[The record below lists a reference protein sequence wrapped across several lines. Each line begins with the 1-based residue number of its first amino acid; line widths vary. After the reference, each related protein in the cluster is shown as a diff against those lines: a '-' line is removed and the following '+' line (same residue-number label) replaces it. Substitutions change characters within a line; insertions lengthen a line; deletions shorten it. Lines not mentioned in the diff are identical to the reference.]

1 MNEVA
6 GLPVV
11 FYIALALLV
20 MASFYAWKV
29 RSRELQGSDDMKA
42 FSSLAL
48 RSF

>member
-20 MASFYAWKV
+20 MASFYAGNWWLFTF
-29 RSRELQGSDDMKA
+29 EQD
-42 FSSLAL
+42 
-48 RSF
+48 